1 MKMPPPP
8 WELSVTLKPS
18 MLDGLQVKLLGY
30 GFMSLVRVTVPFAL
44 YVTVWQYGLASP
56 VGSASG
62 LGPTPVS
69 SVVPAGKAPGSVPSL
84 HGACPW
90 NSSPLARTVMPAP
103 S

>member
-18 MLDGLQVKLLGY
+18 MVDGLQVKLLGY
-30 GFMSLVRVTVPFAL
+30 GLVWLVIVKPPKKL
-44 YVTVWQYGLASP
+44 YLPVWQYGLASP

-69 SVVPAGKAPGSVPSL
+69 SVVTAGNAPASVPSF
-84 HGACPW
+84 HGAWPW